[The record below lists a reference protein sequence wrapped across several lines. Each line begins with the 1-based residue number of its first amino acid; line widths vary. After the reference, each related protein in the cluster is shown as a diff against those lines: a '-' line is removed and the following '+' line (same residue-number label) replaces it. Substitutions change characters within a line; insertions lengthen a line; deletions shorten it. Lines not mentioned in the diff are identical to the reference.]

1 MYWISKLATRT
12 DEKHFGGW
20 LIVLIALKVGDR
32 HQVMYLG
39 ALANRKEV
47 RTWKH

>member
-20 LIVLIALKVGDR
+20 VDRLAYPERRLKR
-32 HQVMYLG
+32 
-39 ALANRKEV
+39 
-47 RTWKH
+47 